1 MVQRKGHE
9 MGEHVTPAAMSSYG
23 DSFAVALEHFLSH
36 MPCLALASNNETE
49 IRVARFQTEATT
61 MPELA
66 RNAFEAVATLAT
78 GFDLGIVRVTVDG
91 HRPIEDG
98 YRCWGSVELAPTG
111 DTEEPAVIV
120 DGPEVSQDPDTG
132 EWRIDVWFVDD

>member
-1 MVQRKGHE
+1 MVQRKDYE
-9 MGEHVTPAAMSSYG
+9 IGEHVTPAAMSSFG
-23 DSFAVALEHFLSH
+23 DSFAEALEHFLSH
-36 MPCLALASNNETE
+36 MPHVALASNDETE
-49 IRVARFQTEATT
+49 IRVARFQTEATNL
-61 MPELA
+61 PELA

-91 HRPIEDG
+91 HRPIEG
-98 YRCWGSVELAPTG
+98 GHRCWGSVELAPTG